1 MDINYLSIVNV
12 VFILFVDDGNV
23 ENILSMFEL
32 SIGNFLMLVDFL

>member
-1 MDINYLSIVNV
+1 MDINYLSIVIV
-12 VFILFVDDGNV
+12 VCILFVDDGNV